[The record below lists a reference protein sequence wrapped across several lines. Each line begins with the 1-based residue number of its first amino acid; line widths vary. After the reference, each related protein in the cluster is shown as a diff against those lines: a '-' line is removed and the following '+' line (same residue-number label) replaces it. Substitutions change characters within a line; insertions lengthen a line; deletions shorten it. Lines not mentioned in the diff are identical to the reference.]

1 MNIQC
6 LHWAI
11 VALALPFCVHAQSIG
26 INFTSDRDLA
36 AELAPD
42 EVAGHPD
49 VAQANWNSTNGGPN
63 GNETN
68 LLGLTPG
75 TLVDSD
81 GTPTGAQVAWTS
93 DGTWNTNNGIASGDN
108 KLMNGYIDHTG
119 GGSTVE
125 VTNITYAS
133 YDVYVYFGSDGNG
146 RTGAI
151 ESTTAGQT
159 FSYSTNSQQTGGF
172 PEIYLLTEDEV
183 GGNPPANYC
192 VFRDQSSSTFFAQV
206 NRGSSNSGFHG
217 IQIVSKAPPEDGDN
231 DGLPDGWETANG
243 LSPTDD
249 GSVDASNGP
258 AGDPD
263 ADGSDNLAELTR
275 GTDPQNDD
283 SDADGLSDG
292 VETGGG
298 AFVGA
303 TDTGSDPLDDDS
315 DDDGLLDGAEVAAD
329 PFITDPNLSDTDG
342 DGVGDALELELG
354 TDPTDL
360 NSRPQGTGSSIGINF
375 NSHRDLAIA
384 QMAPEDVAGHPDV
397 AQSNWN
403 NTNGGI
409 DALGG
414 ANGDQTA
421 LLGPAPG
428 SLVDNEGIPTG
439 VTVTWSSNGTWNT
452 NNGGSSGDNKMMNGY
467 IDNINAGGFC
477 QVDFENITYP
487 NYDVYVYFG
496 SDGNGRT
503 GSVESTTA
511 GEIFSFSTNSQQGGL
526 FPDSYLL
533 TEDDANGNPSA
544 NYCVFRGQNSSS
556 FSVQINR
563 GSANSG
569 IHGIQIV
576 GTAPPV
582 DADEDGL
589 PDAWEDANGLS
600 SADDGS
606 IDVNNGPDGDPDND
620 GSDNGEELVRGTD
633 PQVDDSD
640 GDGLVDGVETATGI
654 FASAADTGTDP
665 LDDDSDDDGL
675 TDGGEAAADPFIT
688 DPNSSDSDGDGVSDS
703 LEIELGTDPTSADS
717 RPRGTG
723 NSIGINFISNRDL
736 NAELAAEEVAGHPDV
751 AQVNWNNTAGGV
763 DAVAGASGTE
773 TDLIS
778 PISGSLA
785 DSDGTP
791 SGVTVSWASNGT
803 WNTTN
808 GTTDPDAKLM
818 NGYIDNINADG
829 FCTIDLSG
837 IPYAAYDVYVYFGS
851 DGNGRTGAI
860 ESTTAGQTFSFTT
873 FSNAPG
879 GAGFSPSD
887 YLLTED
893 EGMGN
898 PNANYCVFRNQSES
912 DFSVQVNR
920 GSGNS
925 GIHAIQ
931 IVGTVIPEVKLIDVS
946 HDAVA
951 DTTELT
957 WESVPG
963 QVFEIAKSLD
973 LRGDPATWPR
983 ILTDIQAGAGETT
996 SLVVDVAAAEAE
1008 AFYKVFQIP
1017 APPLFED
1024 DFETDTGWVAIV
1036 NDANGNTNWERGT
1049 PNGST
1054 GPLSGADDSINAWST
1069 NLGDFGTDSDISL
1082 RSPAIDLTGVAAA
1095 ELSFDAYRDGDGFGE
1110 FASIRFLR
1118 ASDQAQLGA
1127 ELSIDMTLFDSDWVA
1142 QTIPVEPEAIGES
1155 VVIEFNFVSDSSP
1168 DAFSGLSIDN
1178 VRMAIPE

>member
-1 MNIQC
+1 MRTQC
-6 LHWAI
+6 LQG
-11 VALALPFCVHAQSIG
+11 VVFALALPVCVHAQSIG
-26 INFTSDRDLA
+26 INFTSDRDLT

-42 EVAGHPD
+42 EVAGHPE
-49 VAQANWNSTNGGPN
+49 VAQANWNSTNGGAN

-81 GTPTGAQVAWTS
+81 GAPTGARITWTS
-93 DGTWNTNNGIASGDN
+93 DGTWNTNNGTASGDN

-119 GGSTVE
+119 AGSTVE

-133 YDVYVYFGSDGNG
+133 YDVYVYFGSDGNE

-159 FSYSTNSQQTGGF
+159 FSYSTNSQQAGGF
-172 PEIYLLTEDEV
+172 PGIYVLTEDE
-183 GGNPPANYC
+183 GAGNPPANYC
-192 VFRDQSSSTFFAQV
+192 VFRDQSSPTFFAQV

-263 ADGSDNLAELTR
+263 ADGSDNLEELTR

-283 SDADGLSDG
+283 SDGDGLSDG

-298 AFVGA
+298 TFVGA
-303 TDTGSDPLDDDS
+303 TDAGSDPLDDDS

-342 DGVGDALELELG
+342 DGVWDALELELE
-354 TDPTDL
+354 TDPTDPD
-360 NSRPQGTGSSIGINF
+360 SRPQGTGSSIGINF
-375 NSHRDLAIA
+375 NSDRDLAIA
-384 QMAPEDVAGHPDV
+384 QMAPDDVAGHPDV

-409 DALGG
+409 DAAGG
-414 ANGDQTA
+414 ANGDETT
-421 LLGPAPG
+421 LLSPAPG
-428 SLVDNEGIPTG
+428 SLVDSEGVPTG

-467 IDNINAGGFC
+467 IDNINAEGFC
-477 QVDFENITYP
+477 RVDFENITYP

-503 GSVESTTA
+503 GWGESTTA
-511 GEIFSFSTNSQQGGL
+511 GEIISYSTNSQQGGL

-576 GTAPPV
+576 GTPPPA

-589 PDAWEDANGLS
+589 PDAWEEANGLS

-620 GSDNGEELVRGTD
+620 GSDNGEELARGTD

-654 FASAADTGTDP
+654 FASATDTGTDP

-675 TDGGEAAADPFIT
+675 TDGAEAASDPFVT

-736 NAELAAEEVAGHPDV
+736 NAALAPDEVAGHPDV
-751 AQVNWNNTAGGV
+751 AQVNWNNTAGGI

-773 TDLIS
+773 ADLIS
-778 PISGSLA
+778 PVAGSLA
-785 DSDGTP
+785 DSDGAP

-808 GTTDPDAKLM
+808 GNTDPDAKLM

-829 FCTIDLSG
+829 FSTVDLSG

-860 ESTTAGQTFSFTT
+860 ESTTAGQTFSFST

-879 GAGFSPSD
+879 GAGFSPAD

-893 EGMGN
+893 EGIGN
-898 PNANYCVFRNQSES
+898 PNANYCVFRGQTES

-931 IVGTVIPEVKLIDVS
+931 IVGTVVPEVKLIDVN
-946 HDAVA
+946 HDESA

-957 WESVPG
+957 WESLPG

-973 LRGDPATWPR
+973 LSGDPATWPR
-983 ILTDIQAGAGETT
+983 ILTGVQAGPDETT

-1054 GPLSGADDSINAWST
+1054 GPLSGADDSINAWTT

-1082 RSPAIDLTGVAAA
+1082 RSPTIDLTGVAAA

-1110 FASIRFLR
+1110 FASLRFLR
-1118 ASDQAQLGA
+1118 ASDLVQLG
-1127 ELSIDMTLFDSDWVA
+1127 EESVIDMTLFDADWVA
-1142 QTIPVEPEAIGES
+1142 QTIPVVAEALGES

-1178 VRMAIPE
+1178 VRMATP